1 MIQVHFFLYIS
12 IFLFVMG
19 VWMAL
24 TKKHLILILIGIE
37 LMFNAANLNL
47 VAIGRQYNLFSGQI
61 FVIFIIMIAVCETAV
76 ALAIIL
82 NFYRYFKGVTSE
94 SISTN
99 REN

>member
-1 MIQVHFFLYIS
+1 
-12 IFLFVMG
+12 MG